1 MATLTGVIWMA
12 VSSERQTDNV
22 SLGEQ
27 LRQGLYHA
35 AQRGVTV
42 AGALVVPGKS
52 RSITLFG
59 DAAERVDG
67 FYLTPA
73 AIEAGQAVGIETY
86 IKQQPTPPGVEPV
99 MVYAK
104 FLELARAKQFDVF
117 FFLNR
122 SRLGRKASLSM
133 SVVGVCEDYDI
144 RPFDM
149 ESPPASLDRNRNR
162 DERYMGAIKSV
173 EGENQIIKIQD
184 DHRTGMIRRA
194 ELGKMPGKINFG
206 YLPVY
211 DSRGKLTGYSV
222 DEEAATTIRLIVR
235 LYLDSGYGALNIADY
250 LNRHSRPAPAG
261 GEWGHT
267 QITFL
272 LRRMWRYAGYVEL
285 NRYTKTNRP
294 YIRARGKWPAII
306 SEDDVRRIET
316 EQDIRRGARK
326 SVHTVYRFTRMVYC
340 AVCDARFHC
349 HIKKQYRQNDN
360 GTHSA
365 YAYVCYRCPGSHT
378 SIGEK
383 KIIKAITAYINVL
396 STQPE
401 ARQQWTAR
409 PSVDQ
414 SATIM
419 ADIEA
424 LNLRIDKL
432 NRGIAQA
439 DVDYYGKGALE
450 QDAPR
455 HAAIVA
461 ALKKQIAQAQAEVT
475 TLQNRL
481 HEEERNSQRE
491 QRLDDIVANTLR
503 HLAMDDV
510 RTANAWLRDRIA
522 VTVEGRHVVK
532 IALLF

>member
-1 MATLTGVIWMA
+1 MATLTGIIWMA

-35 AQRGVTV
+35 AQRGVV
-42 AGALVVPGKS
+42 VVGALCVPGKS

-67 FYLTPA
+67 FYLSPA
-73 AIEAGQAVGIETY
+73 AIEAGQAVGIENY
-86 IKQQPTPPGVEPV
+86 IKQQPAPPGVEPV

-104 FLELARAKQFDVF
+104 FLELARAKQFNIF

-133 SVVGVCEDYDI
+133 SVVGVCEDCDI

-149 ESPPASLDRNRNR
+149 ESPPANLERSRNR

-194 ELGKMPGKINFG
+194 ELGKMPGKVNFG

-222 DEEAATTIRLIVR
+222 DEEAATTIRMIVR
-235 LYLDSGYGALNIADY
+235 LYLDNGFGALNIADY
-250 LNRHSRPAPAG
+250 LNRHNRPAPAG
-261 GEWGHT
+261 GEWGHS

-285 NRYTKTNRP
+285 NRYTKTGRP
-294 YIRARGKWPAII
+294 YIRTRGNWPAII
-306 SEDDVRRIET
+306 SEDDVHRIIA

-326 SVHTVYRFTRMVYC
+326 SVHTVYRFTRMLYC
-340 AVCDARFHC
+340 AVCGARFHSN
-349 HIKKQYRQNDN
+349 IRP
-360 GTHSA
+360 HSYGLPDGSRKT
-365 YAYVCYRCPGSHT
+365 YAYVSYRCPGDHGF
-378 SIGEK
+378 IGEK
-383 KIIKAITAYINVL
+383 KILRALTAYIETL
-396 STQPE
+396 SAQPE
-401 ARQQWTAR
+401 AREALIER
-409 PSVDQ
+409 PIVDL

-419 ADIEA
+419 ADIAA
-424 LNLRIDKL
+424 LNERIDKL
-432 NRGIAQA
+432 GRGITQA
-439 DVDYYGKGALE
+439 DLDYYGKGALE
-450 QDAPR
+450 QDAAR

-461 ALKKQIAQAQAEVT
+461 TLKKQIAQAQAEVT
-475 TLQNRL
+475 ALQNRL

-491 QRLDDIVANTLR
+491 QRVDDIMAHTLAY
-503 HLAMDDV
+503 LSMDDV
-510 RTANAWLRDRIA
+510 RTANAWLRDRFAIR
-522 VTVEGRHVVK
+522 VEGRHVVD
-532 IALLF
+532 IAILF